1 MHLQADGEQSC
12 KHQQPQCK
20 QNELH
25 RQYSH
30 QKQLQYMHYIM
41 IVFELACA
49 AEFIQHTQPCWHASA
64 AKDLLTEDN
73 IWLEPLSDTDL
84 YDRVSD
90 VKLTQS
96 SMTIIRCDSHDVAG
110 LALSV
115 ALHANGFPRCIVG
128 ADTDGTLCCRH
139 SQCCSKNRKHSCEHC
154 RLVADQ
160 LQRVES
166 QLDNEDVTSAD
177 VEEATAM
184 LAELQGLHLQLR
196 SKAQSAFGSASAS
209 ASLYDTRLPIS
220 KGKIP
225 ADLKSTVMQERASG
239 KLGKLLLAER
249 QLLMNIHCVV
259 GNMCC
264 PCAGGLLP
272 RCQQCLATSSA
283 CSHCIPCMP
292 ADPSAVC
299 PECSAPWD
307 DSDPVAKGW
316 VTQASA
322 VLVAR
327 ETSQSVTVFHR
338 KCSDRCFTC

>member
-1 MHLQADGEQSC
+1 MSLHTGCSLQNNCLEHVLCVPMAFKGDDAGVS
-12 KHQQPQCK
+12 KHVAFICTCK
-20 QNELH
+20 QMASRVASINS
-25 RQYSH
+25 RSASKMSYTGNTQMH
-30 QKQLQYMHYIM
+30 QKQLQHMHHIM
-41 IVFELACA
+41 NAFELACA
-49 AEFIQHTQPCWHASA
+49 AEFVQHTQPCWHASA
-64 AKDLLTEDN
+64 AKDLLTEEN

-84 YDRVSD
+84 YDRVSE

-128 ADTDGTLCCRH
+128 ADTDGTLCCRN

-160 LQRVES
+160 LQRTES

-184 LAELQGLHLQLR
+184 LAELQGLQLQLR

-239 KLGKLLLAER
+239 KLGKL
-249 QLLMNIHCVV
+249 
-259 GNMCC
+259 
-264 PCAGGLLP
+264 
-272 RCQQCLATSSA
+272 
-283 CSHCIPCMP
+283 
-292 ADPSAVC
+292 
-299 PECSAPWD
+299 
-307 DSDPVAKGW
+307 
-316 VTQASA
+316 
-322 VLVAR
+322 
-327 ETSQSVTVFHR
+327 
-338 KCSDRCFTC
+338 